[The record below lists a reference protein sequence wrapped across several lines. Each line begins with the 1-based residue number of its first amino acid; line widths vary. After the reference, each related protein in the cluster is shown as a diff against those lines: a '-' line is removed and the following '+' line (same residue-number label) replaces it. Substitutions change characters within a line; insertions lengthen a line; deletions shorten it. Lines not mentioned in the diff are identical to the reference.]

1 MKEKIE
7 NIKIR
12 KTVTYEIEVIE
23 TNEPIPKE
31 QEIDFIEWL
40 SSMTSECTTGK
51 NHEYYSYTDNYKED
65 IGVTFYIRTI

>member
-40 SSMTSECTTGK
+40 SSMTSECTTCK